1 MLKTA
6 RLKAEEQ
13 FAATQR
19 KAKKALNEKEKAWRS
34 SDPSAWPRRRPTR
47 KPPSRPA
54 PGKRPTRTKP
64 HRVLPRLYQMLI

>member
-19 KAKKALNEKEKAWRS
+19 KAKKALNEKEK
-34 SDPSAWPRRRPTR
+34 
-47 KPPSRPA
+47 
-54 PGKRPTRTKP
+54 
-64 HRVLPRLYQMLI
+64 RVLPRLYQMLI